1 MTNVLFP
8 SGPRTRGNARPT
20 SWEASHLTQPLVQMK
35 QADIGP
41 FSFTPTAGAPDLSIN
56 ELKTHLSHSDHWANS
71 SVPTTSSCSHTVCP
85 QGDQIAPAGTGK
97 WCLGRRAGYGNLADP
112 EQQWP
117 WSHRQGGTPRPSG
130 NPTGIQNTTMGR
142 WCEPPRGY
150 QYPQPAGGTLRTVIK
165 GQLDSRLVAATAQ
178 IFSSQHAA

>member
-97 WCLGRRAGYGNLADP
+97 WCLGRSWVWKSSRPRATVALEPQAGRDTQAK
-112 EQQWP
+112 
-117 WSHRQGGTPRPSG
+117 RQPYRHTKHHH
-130 NPTGIQNTTMGR
+130 
-142 WCEPPRGY
+142 
-150 QYPQPAGGTLRTVIK
+150 GTLV
-165 GQLDSRLVAATAQ
+165 
-178 IFSSQHAA
+178 